1 MSSNIFP
8 SANSWITPRS
18 IDGQITTDNAIILF
32 NQKIE
37 KVNKVYI
44 NLPNSDFSF
53 IIRGVARK
61 AKLSNIFLDEN
72 HTIPL
77 DKLDITYFVVNEE
90 EYATLKNYTQA
101 DYKFWYKCQ
110 NNTWYYNKEGIYLP
124 NDRIRG
130 VIIKTV
136 TPLENIIN
144 ATLYQL
150 LYKYG
155 KKDGKLYLYYG
166 LNNPDNVEFSWA
178 DGLTSIGI
186 DTTTMPNIINLQFR
200 IYYTPLGE
208 SVKLQVPKTNPQVN
222 QFCIPYSQQQPI
234 VDNVTLGR
242 EMQSVANRAGCEK
255 KEVVRTCHSI
265 KEIRRPRDGWYCKE
279 KDANGNLTG
288 NIWRLTSAHYTI
300 YSETYIVVKET
311 WSKNWSYRSENVPI
325 NREFRS
331 WKIPADIVQR
341 NLLWQDY
348 CLITRKDVTIPNE
361 DPEYP
366 LLLSKTAKT
375 ELMRGLDGSC
385 SGKYTE
391 CNNMWF
397 YTYDQYGEIPGE
409 GGVKKGAV
417 LSCSSFGFGNSL
429 VFTGKTKDNLSA
441 GVQRVKSDDKDG
453 NYQFCKDVYY
463 CKEDGKMDYM
473 YIQVGSAMYSGTREA
488 SNLDASYLYPEYR
501 DPTNLAAEKR
511 YNAPDIVNGIA
522 LFGQTP
528 ENGFKILKDPCEQ
541 LNFTYQLHLLTD
553 DGFLVIGSTWAATN
567 PLVKQRD
574 KAQTI
579 KVWKLTQPIPQGA
592 QVMTAT
598 YGTEQQSNL
607 FAVDAS
613 SGDPTITFNPQG
625 TVNNGV
631 GVCVTDEHNA
641 VLIAF
646 NSSEP
651 ATFHV
656 KFTHNYTA
664 IAKAIKH

>member
-1 MSSNIFP
+1 MSSAIFP
-8 SANSWITPRS
+8 GANSWTTPRS
-18 IDGQITTDNAIILF
+18 DDTQITSSNCEIMF
-32 NQKIE
+32 NKKID
-37 KVNKVYI
+37 KLNKVVI
-44 NLPNSDFSF
+44 NADSIKIHISAAELTTAFSSKW
-53 IIRGVARK
+53 V
-61 AKLSNIFLDEN
+61 KLNEVSRTLTGNVI
-72 HTIPL
+72 
-77 DKLDITYFVVNEE
+77 KQLDITKYCVEKAEWDTLSEVKTEE
-90 EYATLKNYTQA
+90 LTNFRNK
-101 DYKFWYKCQ
+101 YK
-110 NNTWYYNKEGIYLP
+110 NNTIFYEHNGNSLKVLYDIYKSSLGGGFPVFPMLIKSAIIDMDIGTEVYYE
-124 NDRIRG
+124 
-130 VIIKTV
+130 VH
-136 TPLENIIN
+136 
-144 ATLYQL
+144 
-150 LYKYG
+150 G
-155 KKDGKLYLYYG
+155 KKIRCNIDNREAST
-166 LNNPDNVEFSWA
+166 NNDPRSA
-178 DGLTSIGI
+178 
-186 DTTTMPNIINLQFR
+186 QFR

-208 SVKLQVPKTNPQVN
+208 SVKLQVPKTNPQAN
-222 QFCIPYSQQQPI
+222 QFCIPYSQRQPI
-234 VDNVTLGR
+234 VDNVSYGR

-288 NIWRLTSAHYTI
+288 NIWRLTSAHYSI
-300 YSETYIVVKET
+300 YSETYIIVKET

-348 CLITRKDVTIPNE
+348 CLITRKDVTFPNE

-366 LLLSKTAKT
+366 LLLSDMAKT

-385 SGKYTE
+385 SGVNTE

-397 YTYDQYGEIPGE
+397 YNLDADGYM
-409 GGVKKGAV
+409 KGAV

-441 GVQRVKSDDKDG
+441 GVQRVDSENNG

-463 CKEDGKMDYM
+463 CNEDGTLPSM
-473 YIQVGSAMYSGTREA
+473 YIQISPLLWS
-488 SNLDASYLYPEYR
+488 SNTDIAANTYPECRTYEE
-501 DPTNLAAEKR
+501 NNELIAENIFNPN
-511 YNAPDIVNGIA
+511 YV
-522 LFGQTP
+522 LFRNNIP
-528 ENGFKILKDPCEQ
+528 AFKVLKDPCEQ

-592 QVMTAT
+592 QVMTTT

-607 FAVDAS
+607 FAVNTS

-625 TVNNGV
+625 TVNNGA